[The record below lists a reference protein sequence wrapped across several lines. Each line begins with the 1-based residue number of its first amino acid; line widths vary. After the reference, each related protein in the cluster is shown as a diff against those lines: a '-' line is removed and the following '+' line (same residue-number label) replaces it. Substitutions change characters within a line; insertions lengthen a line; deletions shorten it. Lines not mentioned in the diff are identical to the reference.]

1 MGNAIHASR
10 EETKS
15 KAGWALRLPATYSGY
30 ATLVLDR
37 LAKQTCE
44 VVGAEQSCIMV
55 LDPTQP
61 RLAIA
66 AAGHGI
72 EADLL
77 GSRVRP
83 GERSVAKGVTAWA
96 AISERRRLRGAL
108 VAGSTEPGRCF
119 DADELGLLDGLAKA
133 AGQALAD
140 TTEHRLRTAELL
152 RCLDEIVGSLRV
164 HDDLTGLHS
173 AAVVG
178 IALSVGERLGLNGA
192 ALVELE
198 LAALLHDV
206 GKVGVPGEVL
216 SKPGALDEQER
227 ELVERHP
234 ALGAEILRRV
244 QGLQPVATI
253 VHYHHERWDG
263 GGYPEGLVGE
273 RIPLASRIV
282 CVCDAFHAMTSD
294 RPYRSALS
302 RTEAIEELRGN
313 AGTQFDAR
321 IVQALEPA
329 IIPSG

>member
-1 MGNAIHASR
+1 
-10 EETKS
+10 
-15 KAGWALRLPATYSGY
+15 
-30 ATLVLDR
+30 
-37 LAKQTCE
+37 
-44 VVGAEQSCIMV
+44 MV
-55 LDPTQP
+55 LDPTRP

-66 AAGHGI
+66 AAGHGV

-83 GERSVAKGVTAWA
+83 GERSVAEGITAWA
-96 AISERRRLRGAL
+96 AISERSRLRGAL
-108 VAGSTEPGRCF
+108 VAGSNEPGRHF
-119 DADELGLLDGLAKA
+119 DANELELLDQLAKA

-152 RCLDEIVGSLRV
+152 RCLDEIVGSLRI

-178 IALSVGERLGLNGA
+178 IALSVGEQLGLTPA

-206 GKVGVPGEVL
+206 GKVAVPAEIL
-216 SKPGALDEQER
+216 SKPAALEEDERQV
-227 ELVERHP
+227 VERHP
-234 ALGAEILRRV
+234 TLGAEILRRV
-244 QGLQPVATI
+244 PGLQPVATI

-263 GGYPEGLVGE
+263 GGYPEGLVGD

-302 RTEAIEELRGN
+302 REQAIEELRGN
-313 AGTQFDAR
+313 AGAQFDAR
-321 IVQALEPA
+321 I
-329 IIPSG
+329 